1 MHRTSSES
9 LSQSQQQGR
18 LTRPSAEARRDS
30 RNLRQDLWAAS
41 ACYLLPSHWHALACW
56 EAAAPQGQ
64 VTRVEIPFSSCS
76 ETSCFYP
83 VHIICFLAH
92 LRLLRSEHLWHRQQE
107 KQKDKNFHKP
117 RPNPATEH
125 VKADTV
131 YTAAAPSS
139 GWKSPE
145 QLPWKRFSVTK
156 YPQYQGFYYCC
167 GPMLAIH
174 LFLCLCDVSFDC
186 TMHTFCIIH
195 AQPHLSH
202 QQHQQHDACLPVRHP
217 TDCLTENSI
226 SVWSI

>member
-1 MHRTSSES
+1 MLWPAEKQQHPKVRSREWRSPSPAAQKHPAFIPCTSSAFWLIS
-9 LSQSQQQGR
+9 GCYDLSTCDIGSKKSR
-18 LTRPSAEARRDS
+18 RTKTFTSPDLTQPLNMSKQI
-30 RNLRQDLWAAS
+30 LFT
-41 ACYLLPSHWHALACW
+41 LLL
-56 EAAAPQGQ
+56 
-64 VTRVEIPFSSCS
+64 
-76 ETSCFYP
+76 
-83 VHIICFLAH
+83 
-92 LRLLRSEHLWHRQQE
+92 LRLQDE
-107 KQKDKNFHKP
+107 
-117 RPNPATEH
+117 
-125 VKADTV
+125 
-131 YTAAAPSS
+131 
-139 GWKSPE
+139 SPE
-145 QLPWKRFSVTK
+145 QLSWKRFSVTK